1 MRAEQV
7 LSELAGCAY
16 DPRRLASVIQVNKC
30 DLADPESRGSAPR
43 SVGLPGL
50 PTFETVASDGQGVT
64 EPVKALL
71 KLMLARAAR

>member
-1 MRAEQV
+1 
-7 LSELAGCAY
+7 
-16 DPRRLASVIQVNKC
+16 
-30 DLADPESRGSAPR
+30 
-43 SVGLPGL
+43 VGLPGL